1 MCTDQCQ
8 CITLVETPNLP
19 MLSALMFVVPYTMF
33 VVPYTMF
40 VVPYT
45 DNVHTTAMKEQ
56 TIQT

>member
-33 VVPYTMF
+33 VVPYT
-40 VVPYT
+40 
-45 DNVHTTAMKEQ
+45 DNVHTTDKKEQ

>member
-1 MCTDQCQ
+1 
-8 CITLVETPNLP
+8 